1 MLRFNDGSRSGNRA
15 RHCSDLQY
23 LSAMYNAGMR
33 DTTVIPK
40 FSTIEM
46 CAGAGG
52 QALGLHRAGFS
63 HSILVEIDEFACR
76 TLRHNNAAL
85 GLGWG
90 EIVEGDLKHFAEERA
105 AQFAGKIDLVAGGVP
120 CPPFSKAGKQLGA
133 KDERDLFPTAL
144 AIVRKVQPSAVMLEN
159 VAGLMEPVFKP
170 YREFILSELDAMG
183 YTADWKLLNASDF
196 GVPQLRPRSI
206 LVALRKPL
214 FGYFSWPKPGELRTP
229 TVGEALHDLMAS
241 NGWPGAAEW
250 KLKANSI
257 APTLVG
263 GSKKHGGP
271 DLGPTRAKAAWH
283 KLGVNGHRLA
293 AEHELPHAEFAGA
306 IGRDGG
312 VRSGCEN
319 MPLLNVRMA
328 ARLQGFPDDWSF
340 VGAKTHAYRQVGNAF
355 PPPVAEAVGR
365 HIREALH
372 AASQIGREGSSSTA
386 AASSPPA
393 ELPSTYV

>member
-1 MLRFNDGSRSGNRA
+1 
-15 RHCSDLQY
+15 
-23 LSAMYNAGMR
+23 MYNAGMR
-33 DTTVIPK
+33 DTTVATE

-63 HSILVEIDEFACR
+63 HAVLVEIDEFACR
-76 TLRHNNAAL
+76 TLRHNNDVL
-85 GLGWG
+85 RLGWG
-90 EIVEGDLKHFAEERA
+90 EIHEGDLKHFAEHRA
-105 AQFAGKIDLVAGGVP
+105 GEFAGKIDLVAGGVP
-120 CPPFSKAGKQLGA
+120 CPPFSKAGKQLGS

-144 AIVRKVQPSAVMLEN
+144 SVVRKVQPSAVMLEN
-159 VAGLMEPVFKP
+159 VAGLMDPVFKD
-170 YREFILSELDAMG
+170 YREFILSELAAMG
-183 YTADWKLLNASDF
+183 YKAEWKLLNASDF

-206 LVALRKPL
+206 LVALKEPL
-214 FGYFSWPKPGELRTP
+214 FAYFSWPKSGEIKTP

-241 NGWPGAAEW
+241 NGWEGAAEW
-250 KLKANSI
+250 KMRASSI

-293 AEHELPHAEFAGA
+293 GDGELPHAEFAGA
-306 IGRDGG
+306 VGRDGR
-312 VRSGCEN
+312 VRAGCEN

-328 ARLQGFPDDWSF
+328 ARLQGFPDDWHF
-340 VGAKTHAYRQVGNAF
+340 MGTKTHAYRQVGNAF

-365 HIREALH
+365 HIYKALRL
-372 AASQIGREGSSSTA
+372 AAPGTVEESKVLPQLSSS
-386 AASSPPA
+386 S
-393 ELPSTYV
+393 V